1 MKRLIPFAVIAWVG
15 VGVAVI
21 AGQATRPAAPSQP
34 AAQAAPAAQ
43 APAAQGVRPASTAAA
58 PAQAVRTPQDHQQ
71 MVQKYCVGCH
81 NARSN
86 TPAANPL
93 RLDNVDMT
101 NVAGNAET
109 WERVVRKLGIGAM
122 PPQGMPHPGVEVMRE
137 FTGFLI
143 SELDKAAQPEQR
155 PGNFVAHRL
164 NRTEYANAIR
174 DLLGVDFDATDM
186 LPSDGGEFGFDNIAT
201 ALKTSPLLLERY
213 LTAALR
219 VSTMAVGDTE
229 VAPGAA
235 TFMISLEHSQ
245 KERVPGLPLGTR
257 GGVLIKHNFPADAEY
272 DLKGRLIWAVI
283 EGLHGVEGWDEP
295 NEFVITLDGEQI
307 YTAPLG
313 GPLDHEING
322 QDITRTRPVIDGRMT
337 HRHFI
342 TAGVHEVGFTWV
354 EKPHQNQSVWMPT
367 DRESQEVHIVTGLPK
382 LKFVSIEGPYNVKG
396 ISNTPT
402 RQKLFVCQPATRAQE
417 APCAERILSTLARRA
432 FRRPVTAADTAAPLA
447 FYNDV
452 RQGGGDFDAGIRAGV
467 ARILA
472 SPSFLYRV
480 ERSPETLAA
489 GGAHRIT
496 DLELASRLSFFL
508 WSSIPDDQLLNLA
521 AQGRLRQPAVLAAQV
536 KRMVEDPKADA
547 FMNAFAGQWLQ
558 LRSLEAKVAPDLL
571 MFPHFDDNVRKAF
584 RRETEL
590 FFASVVRGDRPVTDL
605 LTANYT
611 FMNERLARHYGVKGI
626 YGERFRRVEIADDN
640 RRGLLGHG
648 SLLSV
653 TSVATRTSPV
663 IRGKFILTTLMGQ
676 HEPVPPP
683 NVPALDESAPAAK
696 PTSVRQRVEQHRR
709 NPVCAS
715 CHRSIDPLGFSLE
728 NFNAVG
734 QWRERTEDGNPVD
747 SASELQD
754 GTRVNGPADLRN
766 WLVGPARDA
775 FVGNVTER
783 MLIYALGRGLEPSD
797 MAVVR
802 AVVRNSARNDYRFLS
817 VIQGIV
823 ESAPFQMRTKQG
835 ATGET
840 LQATTRLE

>member
-1 MKRLIPFAVIAWVG
+1 MKKLIFTAAIAWAAVG
-15 VGVAVI
+15 
-21 AGQATRPAAPSQP
+21 AGMMASQAPTAPARPATAT
-34 AAQAAPAAQ
+34 AAPA
-43 APAAQGVRPASTAAA
+43 PARQAAA
-58 PAQAVRTPQDHQQ
+58 PQASAARTPQDHQQ

-93 RLDNVDMT
+93 RLDNVDMAD
-101 NVAGNAET
+101 VARDAET

-122 PPQGMPHPGVEVMRE
+122 PPQGMPHPGQEVIRE
-137 FTGFLI
+137 FTGYLI
-143 SELDKAAQPEQR
+143 AELDEAAQPER
-155 PGNFVAHRL
+155 HPGNFVAHRL
-164 NRTEYANAIR
+164 NRTEYANAVR
-174 DLLGVDFDATDM
+174 DLLNVEFDATDM

-201 ALKTSPLLLERY
+201 SLKTSPLLLERY
-213 LTAALR
+213 LAAALR
-219 VSTMAVGDTE
+219 VSTMAIGDPT

-235 TFMISLEHSQ
+235 TFPISLEHSQ

-257 GGVLIKHNFPADAEY
+257 GGVLIKYNFPADAEY
-272 DLKGRLIWAVI
+272 DLKGRLMWTVI
-283 EGLHGVEGWDEP
+283 EGLVGVEGWDEP
-295 NEFVITLDGEQI
+295 NDFVITLDGEQI
-307 YTAPLG
+307 YTAPIG
-313 GPLDHEING
+313 GPLDHEVNG

-337 HRHFI
+337 HRQFV
-342 TAGVHEVGFTWV
+342 TAGVHEIGFTWV

-367 DRESQEVHIVTGLPK
+367 QRDSQDVHMATGLPK
-382 LKFVSIEGPYNVKG
+382 LKFVSIEGPYNVTG
-396 ISNTPT
+396 VSDTPS
-402 RQKLFVCQPATRAQE
+402 RERVFVCTPASAAQE
-417 APCAERILSTLARRA
+417 APCAERIFTTLSRRA
-432 FRRPVTAADTAAPLA
+432 FRRPVTASDIAAPMA

-452 RQGGGDFDAGIRAGV
+452 RRGGGDFDAGIRAGV
-467 ARILA
+467 ARVLA

-489 GGAHRIT
+489 GAAHRIS
-496 DLELASRLSFFL
+496 DVELASRLSFFL
-508 WSSIPDDQLLNLA
+508 WSSIPDDTLLTLA
-521 AQGRLRQPAVLAAQV
+521 SQNRLRQPGVLAAQV
-536 KRMVEDPKADA
+536 KRMIEDPKADA
-547 FMNAFAGQWLQ
+547 FMNSFAGQWLQ
-558 LRSLEAKVAPDLL
+558 LRSLEAKVSPDLL

-590 FFASVVRGDRPVTDL
+590 FFASVVRDNRPVLDL
-605 LTANYT
+605 LNANYT
-611 FMNERLARHYGVKGI
+611 FMNERLAKHYGVSGI

-640 RRGLLGHG
+640 RRGLLGQG

-663 IRGKFILTTLMGQ
+663 IRGKFILTALMGQ

-734 QWRERTEDGNPVD
+734 QWRDRTEDGQPVD
-747 SASELQD
+747 SASVLAD
-754 GTRVNGPADLRN
+754 GTQVNGPADLRR
-766 WLVGPARDA
+766 WLSGPAREA

-802 AVVRNSARNDYRFLS
+802 SIVRKGAQDDFRFMT

-835 ATGET
+835 PTTGES
-840 LQATTRLE
+840 LQASTRLE